1 MEYITKLKGGSLNST
16 SLHID
21 GERIFVRKLIS
32 TKANREYGYV
42 RWYSQLK
49 KLQRYNELFPG
60 LVPKVLDA
68 GVTAEG
74 AYFDIEYIDNKDIKT
89 LFKKGLIKD
98 VEALNVALWSAFS
111 TLHSNTYTP
120 TTNSLM
126 LYYKEEVEQKLN
138 DARQFPEFERYFR
151 TIDVDY
157 NKFKAL
163 FNQPITSECY
173 VHGNPTLENILY
185 DPLTNKVTFIDLY
198 EEGIVDS
205 KFADYSQVL
214 QCSNSYYGLINDS
227 NARMEGDKII
237 FNHVIPKELETF
249 NNLFVSEIQVRY
261 PNDYKLVKLFEA
273 TQFFRML
280 PFKCHVGDINKA
292 KIFYKHA
299 TELVNEILCGK

>member
-1 MEYITKLKGGSLNST
+1 MDYITKLKGGSLNST
-16 SLHID
+16 SLHVN
-21 GERIFVRKLIS
+21 EKHTFVRKLIS

-49 KLQRYNELFPG
+49 KLQRYNELFSG

-68 GVTAEG
+68 GINEEG

-126 LYYKEEVEQKLN
+126 LYYKEEVEQKIN
-138 DARQFPEFERYFR
+138 DARQFPEFEKFFK

-157 NKFKAL
+157 NKFKEL

-185 DPLTNKVTFIDLY
+185 DPNTNKITFIDLY

-227 NARMEGDKII
+227 NAYMDGNSPIYTHTVPTALK
-237 FNHVIPKELETF
+237 TF
-249 NNLFVSEIQVRY
+249 NELFISEINIRY
-261 PNDYKLVKLFEA
+261 PNEYKLVKLFEA

-280 PFKCHVGDINKA
+280 PFKCHAGDINKA

-299 TELVNEILCGK
+299 TNLVNELICGK

>member
-1 MEYITKLKGGSLNST
+1 MDYITKLKGGSLNST
-16 SLHID
+16 SLHVN
-21 GERIFVRKLIS
+21 EKHTFVRKLIS

-68 GVTAEG
+68 GINEEG

-126 LYYKEEVEQKLN
+126 LYYKEEVEQKIN
-138 DARQFPEFERYFR
+138 DARQFPEFEKFFK

-157 NKFKAL
+157 NKFKEL

-185 DPLTNKVTFIDLY
+185 DPNTNKITFIDLY

-227 NARMEGDKII
+227 NAYMDGNSPIYTHTVPTALK
-237 FNHVIPKELETF
+237 TF
-249 NNLFVSEIQVRY
+249 NELFISEINIRY
-261 PNDYKLVKLFEA
+261 PNEYKLVKLFEA

-280 PFKCHVGDINKA
+280 PFKCHAGDINKA

-299 TELVNEILCGK
+299 TNLVNELICGK